1 MWLMAPPFRQSVSVG
16 RAPQWL
22 RHNGYQVLR
31 FWNNDVIENIDGV
44 LETIA
49 GALREVSPPD
59 EESRVW
65 HGSSSPSPRLPS
77 GRLRPSSTGYGEGRG
92 EGAFHRFGTAESAP
106 HPARI
111 LRQTQERADPR
122 SSRGQAPPQAGR
134 GKEAAASIP
143 PHAR

>member
-92 EGAFHRFGTAESAP
+92 EGDSPRPRIRGDAKAAVKYSGPAP
-106 HPARI
+106 R
-111 LRQTQERADPR
+111 REQ
-122 SSRGQAPPQAGR
+122 
-134 GKEAAASIP
+134 
-143 PHAR
+143 